1 MNSNIHAA
9 VHQAVWRRMPLNFF
23 LSTSSSLLPVS
34 ATSKCNCAAAL
45 PWVKPFV
52 FISVC
57 VCVCCEFMKAT
68 SAHVGIQQGHPTPS
82 GKTWPLQ
89 QSRHHLQTSHV
100 FFWTRYAYTT
110 IPIYPGQRCVRATGH
125 KQWIIRQRDD
135 VTYPYLVETYIYAHI
150 SMTDTDTHTHTY
162 IYICLSLGHLSG
174 YLYLTLQVF
183 KRYIGIALNH
193 QIHMHSNSSKTNKQI
208 YVYILY
214 IYILSMCVYM
224 YIYIYCMLMYLCIW
238 QCLSIISLQVFS
250 KVADRY
256 RQVQT
261 GADYSPL
268 GCSMPLGA

>member
-1 MNSNIHAA
+1 MVPLAA
-9 VHQAVWRRMPLNFF
+9 RQAPKSV
-23 LSTSSSLLPVS
+23 PVS
-34 ATSKCNCAAAL
+34 SWTPTFTQLCTRQSGAACPLTFSSPRHPVSCLCQPRLNATAL
-45 PWVKPFV
+45 LRCHGSNHLCLFQ
-52 FISVC
+52 C

-162 IYICLSLGHLSG
+162 IYI
-174 YLYLTLQVF
+174 
-183 KRYIGIALNH
+183 
-193 QIHMHSNSSKTNKQI
+193 
-208 YVYILY
+208 YV
-214 IYILSMCVYM
+214 
-224 YIYIYCMLMYLCIW
+224 
-238 QCLSIISLQVFS
+238 
-250 KVADRY
+250 
-256 RQVQT
+256 
-261 GADYSPL
+261 
-268 GCSMPLGA
+268 